1 MRVRTFLALAVVA
14 FSTLNIGCD
23 EETKQL
29 NISNFEKP
37 TISIDSVTISTSNL
51 GIVLSGSYKTVNSD
65 EKISECGFYYYSEKN
80 KDSIIKT
87 PVAIVNNT
95 FSVSLLLKDYGT
107 TYYYKAY
114 ISNGVYSIESEEKSF
129 KLLDLKD
136 YVRISSPGIVS
147 SNSGTVILKSD
158 INQASG
164 VNITEKGVIVGATE
178 QLTIDSTHYVDK
190 SQSSTIN
197 VTVNELAIGSK
208 YYFRS
213 YIKDGEYLAYSN
225 TNSFIPHAVPSI
237 STVQVNNIDY
247 YSAYSGGYNIC
258 SNGLDII
265 SKGIVWSKTV
275 NPTVGNSYI
284 KSLDISDEK
293 EFTCQLTDLDPGIT
307 YYVRAFATNSDGTG
321 YGEEFSFATIAL
333 KRPTISTDSIWDI
346 TSSSVKVSG
355 KVISDGGT
363 SVTERGIVLGTSHN
377 PTVES
382 GTKTISGNGLGGF
395 TCSFS
400 ELLPGTT
407 YYVRAYAI
415 NSVGVEYGAENSFT
429 TNTTLPTVNSIS
441 ASDITSSSAVISG
454 AVTAAGGTSVTE
466 RGIVWSTSDNPTIE
480 NNKKISGDGL
490 GEFSVTL
497 SDLAFATTYFVRAYA
512 INSVGVSYGS
522 SVSFTTNAILP
533 VLSTASITSIT
544 SNSAV
549 SGGEITSDG
558 GATVT
563 ARGVVWNKEENPTT
577 ELSTKTTDGTG
588 SGSFSSSITG
598 LEPGITYHVRAYAT
612 NSIGTAYGPDESFTT
627 LTTIP
632 SVITSAASDISP
644 TTATVAGNV
653 TATGGAEVTER
664 GIVWGTTESPTV
676 DDNKEI
682 SGKGHGEFS
691 VALSNLTIAT
701 TYYARAYAVN
711 SVGVAYGNMVQFTT
725 GMVKPTISTVSVT
738 SITSSSAISGGNITS
753 DGGSTVTARGVVW
766 STDNNPNIELTT
778 KTADGTGSGV
788 FSSNITGLEPGVT
801 YYVRA
806 YATNSI
812 GTSYGSEES
821 FTTKPILSTVSTSSA
836 SEITSS
842 SFKIGGNV
850 TATGGA
856 DVTERGVVW
865 GTSEDP
871 TIDDNKKTSG
881 KGLGEFSVTLS
892 ELTFATTYY
901 VRAYAVNAAGVSYG
915 STIAVT
921 TNAILAELS
930 TASITSITSS
940 SAVSGG
946 NISSDGG
953 AIVSARGVVWS
964 TEKDPT
970 ISLSTKTADGTGS
983 GSFTSNISGLEPGVK
998 YYVRAYAT
1006 NSKGTSYGSE
1016 ESFTTKPILS
1026 TVSTSSASDITSSS
1040 FKIGGNVTAS
1050 GGADI
1055 TERGVVWDTTEE
1067 PTIDDNK
1074 KSSGE
1079 GLGEFTVTLS
1089 ELTFATTYYVR
1100 AYAVNSA
1107 GVSYGNSVTVTTE
1120 AILPE
1125 LSTVSITSITSS
1137 SAVSGGNISSDGG
1150 AIVTAR
1156 GVVWSTEKEPTI
1168 NLTTK
1173 TVDGT
1178 GSGEFSSNITGLEPG
1193 VTYYVR
1199 AYATNS
1205 IGTAY
1210 GTEVSFT
1217 ADINLPSVTT
1227 NSVSSV
1233 SSTTISIGG
1242 NVTSEGGGSVI
1253 ARGVVWSTT
1262 ENPTVELT
1270 TKTADGSGYG
1280 SYTSSIT
1287 ELQPNTVYY
1296 IRAYATNAKGTAYG
1310 EQVTVQTKAQGSN
1323 EDVGNEDYE
1332 W

>member
-1 MRVRTFLALAVVA
+1 MRIRTFLALAVVA

-65 EKISECGFYYYSEKN
+65 EKISECGFYYYSDKN
-80 KDSIIKT
+80 KDSIIKA

-158 INQASG
+158 ITQAIG
-164 VNITEKGVIVGATE
+164 VNINEKGVIVGSTE
-178 QLTIDSTHYVDK
+178 HLTIDSTHYVDK

-197 VTVNELAIGSK
+197 VTVNELAIGTK

-225 TNSFIPHAVPSI
+225 TNSFIPHSVPSI
-237 STVQVNNIDY
+237 STIQVNNIDY
-247 YSAYSGGYNIC
+247 YSAYSGGYNIS
-258 SNGLDII
+258 SNGLDVI
-265 SKGIVWSKTV
+265 SKGIVWSKTI
-275 NPTVGNSYI
+275 NPTVGSSYI

-293 EFTCQLTDLDPGIT
+293 EFTCQLTDLDPGTT

-346 TSSSVKVSG
+346 TSSSVKASG
-355 KVISDGGT
+355 TVISDGGT

-382 GTKTISGNGLGGF
+382 GSKSTSGNGLGGF

-400 ELLPGTT
+400 ELSPGTT

-415 NSVGVEYGAENSFT
+415 NSVGVEYGGENSFT
-429 TNTTLPTVNSIS
+429 TNTTLPTVNTIS
-441 ASDITSSSAVISG
+441 TSDITSSSAVISG

-480 NNKKISGDGL
+480 NNKKTSGVGL

-533 VLSTASITSIT
+533 VLSTTSISSIT

-549 SGGEITSDG
+549 SGGEITNDG
-558 GATVT
+558 GATIT
-563 ARGVVWNKEENPTT
+563 ARGVVWST
-577 ELSTKTTDGTG
+577 EKDPSIDLLTKTTDGSG
-588 SGSFSSSITG
+588 SGVFTSNITD
-598 LEPGITYHVRAYAT
+598 LEPGVTYHVRAYAT

-632 SVITSAASDISP
+632 SVKTSEASDISP

-653 TATGGAEVTER
+653 TATGGVDVTER
-664 GIVWGTTESPTV
+664 GIVWGKSENPTV
-676 DDNKEI
+676 EDNKEI
-682 SGKGHGEFS
+682 SGKGLGEFS

-701 TYYARAYAVN
+701 TYYARAYAIN
-711 SVGVAYGNMVQFTT
+711 SVGIAYGNMIQFTT

-766 STDNNPNIELTT
+766 NTDNNPTINLST
-778 KTADGTGSGV
+778 KTTDGTGSGE

-812 GTSYGSEES
+812 GTAYGSEE
-821 FTTKPILSTVSTSSA
+821 T
-836 SEITSS
+836 
-842 SFKIGGNV
+842 
-850 TATGGA
+850 
-856 DVTERGVVW
+856 
-865 GTSEDP
+865 
-871 TIDDNKKTSG
+871 
-881 KGLGEFSVTLS
+881 
-892 ELTFATTYY
+892 
-901 VRAYAVNAAGVSYG
+901 
-915 STIAVT
+915 
-921 TNAILAELS
+921 
-930 TASITSITSS
+930 
-940 SAVSGG
+940 
-946 NISSDGG
+946 
-953 AIVSARGVVWS
+953 
-964 TEKDPT
+964 
-970 ISLSTKTADGTGS
+970 
-983 GSFTSNISGLEPGVK
+983 
-998 YYVRAYAT
+998 
-1006 NSKGTSYGSE
+1006 
-1016 ESFTTKPILS
+1016 FTTKPILS

-1040 FKIGGNVTAS
+1040 FKIGGNVTAT

-1074 KSSGE
+1074 KSSGK

-1100 AYAVNSA
+1100 AYAINAA
-1107 GVSYGNSVTVTTE
+1107 GVSYGNSIAVTTN

-1125 LSTVSITSITSS
+1125 LSTASITSITSS
-1137 SAVSGGNISSDGG
+1137 SAVSGGNITSDGG
-1150 AIVTAR
+1150 ATVTAR
-1156 GVVWSTEKEPTI
+1156 GVVWSKDENPTI
-1168 NLTTK
+1168 SLSTK
-1173 TVDGT
+1173 TTDGT

-1242 NVTSEGGGSVI
+1242 NVTSEGGGSVT

-1262 ENPTVELT
+1262 ENPTVSLT
-1270 TKTADGSGYG
+1270 TKTTDGSGSG
-1280 SYTSSIT
+1280 SFDSSIT

-1310 EQVTVQTKAQGSN
+1310 EQITVQTKAQGSN